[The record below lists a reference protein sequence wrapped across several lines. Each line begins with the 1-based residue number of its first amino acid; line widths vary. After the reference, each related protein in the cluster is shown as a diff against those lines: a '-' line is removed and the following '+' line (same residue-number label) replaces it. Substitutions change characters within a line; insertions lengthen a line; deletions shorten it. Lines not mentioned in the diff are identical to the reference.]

1 MNRKEAGQETKK
13 EKAGVQFD
21 YWLEFDFKPW
31 MEKKTVVLE
40 EANKLFAAVVDM
52 HVPEWE
58 MAAAARAGD
67 MQVEF
72 MQSLYDAPLPP
83 AFKDDQEL
91 TDIYRSSMDEKAQ
104 PFREVAVNL
113 FEHCLNVSTK
123 VRWFNENST
132 RCETELNKLDP
143 RKYPIS
149 EEIRIQPEN
158 EMSFWA
164 VPEPVLELED
174 AALKKERELSNSA
187 DAIQSESKSE

>member
-1 MNRKEAGQETKK
+1 M
-13 EKAGVQFD
+13 
-21 YWLEFDFKPW
+21 
-31 MEKKTVVLE
+31 
-40 EANKLFAAVVDM
+40 FAQVVDM

-83 AFKDDQEL
+83 AFEGDQEL
-91 TDIYRSSMDEKAQ
+91 IDIYRSSMDKKAE

-123 VRWFNENST
+123 VRWFNENSL

-158 EMSFWA
+158 EMSMWA
-164 VPEPVLELED
+164 VPEAVLKLESEAERRD
-174 AALKKERELSNSA
+174 RELTSSA
-187 DAIQSESKSE
+187 DAIARTTKAAEE